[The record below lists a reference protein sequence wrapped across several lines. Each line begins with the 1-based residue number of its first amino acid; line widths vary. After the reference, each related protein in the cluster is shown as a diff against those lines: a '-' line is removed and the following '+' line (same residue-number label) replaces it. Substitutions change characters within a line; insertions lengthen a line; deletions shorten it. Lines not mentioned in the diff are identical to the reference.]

1 MVDLMK
7 TRHMLLFALLLASLS
22 TMMLNVKAESSS
34 SNPANVEVGV
44 WLVNVEKV
52 DLLQVVTVWIFT
64 CGLGLILLR

>member
-1 MVDLMK
+1 MK